1 MEALAAWAADKWYW
15 VSITAFLVFAVIEVI
30 RPDRRE
36 RTGITRRWL
45 GHMGIYATDTLLGS
59 AALPPFAFALV
70 TNHAHV
76 EAQRA
81 FAPVEAWGGPW
92 AVLMAGMLG
101 LELLIYWAHRIQ
113 HRVYP
118 LWRFHAVHHADT
130 AMDVGTNFLH
140 HPVAYLVTGAFTG
153 FILLSLGM
161 PAWVFPVYA
170 LFEVASGAF
179 QHVAT
184 PIPDRFERVVR
195 LLLVTPGMHQ
205 VHHSADPAHHDSNY
219 ANILSV
225 WDRLFGTF
233 MVLDAASRERLR
245 FGVDGT
251 APMRHPVDSLLLP
264 VRMRS
269 GEPGAAEAVEQA

>member
-1 MEALAAWAADKWYW
+1 METLAARASANWFLLSS
-15 VSITAFLVFAVIEVI
+15 VAFLLFAALEVF
-30 RPDRRE
+30 RPDCRE
-36 RTGITRRWL
+36 RTRVTRRWL
-45 GHMGIYATDTLLGS
+45 GHVSIYTLNAVLGS

-70 TNHAHV
+70 TDHAHV

-81 FAPVEAWGGPW
+81 FAPIEAWGGPW
-92 AVLMAGMLG
+92 AVLIAGMAA
-101 LELLIYWAHRIQ
+101 LEVLVYWAHRIQ
-113 HRVYP
+113 HRWHP
-118 LWRFHAVHHADT
+118 LWRFHAVHHADE
-130 AMDVGTNFLH
+130 AMDVGTTLLH

-170 LFEVASGAF
+170 LFEFAGGVF

-184 PIPDRFERVVR
+184 PIPDRLERIVR

-219 ANILSV
+219 ANVFSV

-233 MVLDAASRERLR
+233 VVLDAAAREHLR
-245 FGVDGT
+245 FGIGG
-251 APMRHPVDSLLLP
+251 PPPVGGPVGSLLLP
-264 VRMRS
+264 LRVRS
-269 GEPGAAEAVEQA
+269 GEPGAAQPIEQA